1 MSSIAGHRQAWRH
14 ADDVR
19 FTHPP
24 LPAMPGRKGMTVSGC
39 PLARLQACRVE
50 HLEDVSGSAALEAD
64 ELPGNEYGWLTL
76 MGCLRRPM
84 RGGHRGVSPSCQ
96 MEGQRY

>member
-1 MSSIAGHRQAWRH
+1 MSAIAGHRQAWRH

-39 PLARLQACRVE
+39 PLARLQACRME
-50 HLEDVSGSAALEAD
+50 HLEDVSGSATLEAD
-64 ELPGNEYGWLTL
+64 ELPGNENGSLTL
-76 MGCLRRPM
+76 LGCPRHPM
-84 RGGHRGVSPSCQ
+84 RGGYRGVSPSRQ